1 VTRAFPQ
8 AGKDDLGGI
17 VAPNEKRSEGRAL
30 EMHQI
35 RYFLAVGETLN
46 LTKAAERCNVAQPSL
61 TRAIKALEAE
71 LGGELLRRERSL
83 SHLTELGQRMLP
95 MLRQCHEAAVSAKTV
110 AASISTGDIAP
121 LTVAVS
127 SAVALRPFA
136 PTLGE
141 LSRALPGLQLKL
153 RRGSSGEAVE
163 SLKAGSVEVAIAGA
177 IAEAWARLDAFPIFE
192 ESFDLVVSETH
203 RLAARNT
210 IGFKELASETLL
222 VNTECEMAEQL
233 SARLAANGILDT
245 SAHQAATREDLLA
258 LVKAN
263 VGVAVIP
270 AGVEMSGLRRIRL
283 SELNL
288 TRMVSVYVVA
298 GRRRSIACAT
308 LLNMLRSADWS
319 CVAALEQER
328 SAG

>member
-1 VTRAFPQ
+1 
-8 AGKDDLGGI
+8 
-17 VAPNEKRSEGRAL
+17 
-30 EMHQI
+30 MHQI

-95 MLRQCHEAAVSAKTV
+95 MLRQCYEAAATAKTV
-110 AASISTGDIAP
+110 AASINIGNIAP
-121 LTVAVS
+121 LTMAVS
-127 SAVALRPFA
+127 RAVALSPFA
-136 PTLGE
+136 PTLRE

-163 SLKAGSVEVAIAGA
+163 SLKAGSVELAIAGPFS
-177 IAEAWARLDAFPIFE
+177 EEWSRLDAFPLFE
-192 ESFDLVVSETH
+192 EPFDLVVAETH
-203 RLAARNT
+203 RLAARGT
-210 IGFKELASETLL
+210 IEFKDLASETLL

-233 SARLAANGILDT
+233 SARLAAHGILDT
-245 SAHQAATREDLLA
+245 AAHQAATQEDLLT

-270 AGVEMSGLRRIRL
+270 AGVEMSGLRRVRL
-283 SELNL
+283 RELNL
-288 TRMVSVYVVA
+288 TRVVSAYVVA
-298 GRRRSIACAT
+298 GRRRSVACAT
-308 LLNMLRSADWS
+308 LLNMLRSADWRY
-319 CVAALEQER
+319 VAAPHQER

>member
-1 VTRAFPQ
+1 M
-8 AGKDDLGGI
+8 
-17 VAPNEKRSEGRAL
+17 

-95 MLRQCHEAAVSAKTV
+95 MLRQCYEAAATAKTV
-110 AASISTGDIAP
+110 AASIGTGDIAP
-121 LTVAVS
+121 LTLAVS
-127 SAVALRPFA
+127 RAVALSPFA
-136 PTLGE
+136 PTLRE

-153 RRGSSGEAVE
+153 HRGSSGEAVE
-163 SLKAGSVEVAIAGA
+163 SLKAGSVELAIAGPL
-177 IAEAWARLDAFPIFE
+177 AEAWSRLDVFPLFE
-192 ESFDLVVSETH
+192 EPFDLVVSETH

-210 IGFKELASETLL
+210 VEFKDLASETLL
-222 VNTECEMAEQL
+222 VNTGCEMADQL
-233 SARLAANGILDT
+233 SAQLAANGILDT
-245 SAHQAATREDLLA
+245 AAHQAATQEDLLT

-270 AGVEMSGLRRIRL
+270 AGVEMGGLRRIRL

-288 TRMVSVYVVA
+288 TRMVSAYVVA

-319 CVAALEQER
+319 YVATLEQER

>member
-1 VTRAFPQ
+1 M
-8 AGKDDLGGI
+8 
-17 VAPNEKRSEGRAL
+17 

-61 TRAIKALEAE
+61 TRAIKALETE
-71 LGGELLRRERSL
+71 LGGELLRRERAL
-83 SHLTELGQRMLP
+83 SHLTELGHRMLP
-95 MLRQCHEAAVSAKTV
+95 MLRQCYEAALTAKTV
-110 AASISTGDIAP
+110 AASIKTGDIAP

-127 SAVALRPFA
+127 QAVALSPFA
-136 PTLGE
+136 ATLRE
-141 LSRALPGLQLKL
+141 LSRALPGLQLRL
-153 RRGSSGEAVE
+153 RRGSTGEVAE
-163 SLKAGSVEVAIAGA
+163 SLKAGSVELAIAGPL
-177 IAEAWARLDAFPIFE
+177 AEVWSRLDAFPLFDE
-192 ESFDLVVSETH
+192 PFDLVVSETH

-210 IGFKELASETLL
+210 IEFKHLASATLL
-222 VNTECEMAEQL
+222 VNTGCEMAEQL

-245 SAHQAATREDLLA
+245 AAHQAATQEDLLT

-270 AGVEMSGLRRIRL
+270 AGVEMSGLRRIEL
-283 SELNL
+283 KELNL
-288 TRMVSVYVVA
+288 TRVVSAYVVA
-298 GRRRSIACAT
+298 GRRRSVACAT

-319 CVAALEQER
+319 AVAAQSHER

>member
-1 VTRAFPQ
+1 M
-8 AGKDDLGGI
+8 
-17 VAPNEKRSEGRAL
+17 

-61 TRAIKALEAE
+61 TRAIKALESE

-95 MLRQCHEAAVSAKTV
+95 MLRQCYETALTAKTV
-110 AASISTGDIAP
+110 AASIKTGEIAP

-127 SAVALRPFA
+127 RAVALSPFA
-136 PTLGE
+136 ATLRE
-141 LSRALPGLQLKL
+141 LSRALPGLRLKL
-153 RRGSSGEAVE
+153 SRGSSGEVAE
-163 SLKAGSVEVAIAGA
+163 SLKAGSVELAIAGPL
-177 IAEAWARLDAFPIFE
+177 AEAWSRLDAFPLFE
-192 ESFDLVVSETH
+192 EPFDLVVSETH
-203 RLAARNT
+203 RLAARDT

-222 VNTECEMAEQL
+222 VNTGCEMAEQL
-233 SARLAANGILDT
+233 SARLAANGILDDA
-245 SAHQAATREDLLA
+245 AHQAATQEDLLT

-270 AGVEMSGLRRIRL
+270 GGVEMSGLRRIKLR
-283 SELNL
+283 ELNL
-288 TRMVSVYVVA
+288 ARVVSAYVVA
-298 GRRRSIACAT
+298 GRRRSVACAT

-319 CVAALEQER
+319 YVAAPEHER

>member
-1 VTRAFPQ
+1 M
-8 AGKDDLGGI
+8 
-17 VAPNEKRSEGRAL
+17 

-61 TRAIKALEAE
+61 TRAIKALETE
-71 LGGELLRRERSL
+71 LGGELLRRERAL
-83 SHLTELGQRMLP
+83 SHLTELGHRMLP
-95 MLRQCHEAAVSAKTV
+95 MLRQCYEAALTAKTV
-110 AASISTGDIAP
+110 AASIKTGDIAP

-127 SAVALRPFA
+127 QAVALSPFA
-136 PTLGE
+136 ATLRE
-141 LSRALPGLQLKL
+141 LSRALPGLQLRL
-153 RRGSSGEAVE
+153 RRGSTGEVAE
-163 SLKAGSVEVAIAGA
+163 SLKAGSVELAIAGPL
-177 IAEAWARLDAFPIFE
+177 AEVWSRLDAFPLFDE
-192 ESFDLVVSETH
+192 PFDLVVSETH

-210 IGFKELASETLL
+210 IEFKHLASATLL
-222 VNTECEMAEQL
+222 VNTGCEMAEQL

-245 SAHQAATREDLLA
+245 AAHQAATQEDLLT

-270 AGVEMSGLRRIRL
+270 AGVEMSGLRRIEL
-283 SELNL
+283 KELNL
-288 TRMVSVYVVA
+288 TRVVSAYVVA
-298 GRRRSIACAT
+298 GRRRSVACAT

-319 CVAALEQER
+319 SVAAQSHER